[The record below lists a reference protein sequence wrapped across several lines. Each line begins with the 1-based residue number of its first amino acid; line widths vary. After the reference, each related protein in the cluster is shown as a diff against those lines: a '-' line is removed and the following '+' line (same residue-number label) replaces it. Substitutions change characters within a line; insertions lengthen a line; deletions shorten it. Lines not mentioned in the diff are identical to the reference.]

1 MVEVQPEA
9 SELPLAGIRVLE
21 IASWIAAP
29 ACGRILKEWG
39 AEVVKLE
46 PINGDALR
54 GMGNPARIPGLSPP
68 FELTNPGKRSVA
80 LNLKAPESLPLLR
93 RMVSASD
100 VVLTNLRPAGRR
112 ALGLDYSEVS
122 EFAPSVVFCVVSGYG
137 YDGPAAELPGFDGA
151 AYWAATGMGMAISSG
166 LDAPVAPRPAVGD
179 HATAMSAAAGIC
191 AALLARTR
199 TGRGQLVHTSLVG
212 NGTFQLGWD
221 YANLAWVGQSA
232 PSPDRRRVT
241 NPLNNS
247 YKCVGGEWLVL
258 VNLQS
263 DVAWEPFCR
272 AVGLER
278 LLENDEYATARGRA
292 IHREELV
299 ATLDDTFASKNRA
312 DIGKELERRGVIWAP
327 LRTLEEAITD
337 ESLEGTGFADS
348 RTGADTRRIAPAPVD
363 FASAPRLG
371 GELAEVGQHTE
382 ELLLELGLDW
392 SEIERA
398 KSAGAII

>member
-1 MVEVQPEA
+1 MAEVQSES
-9 SELPLAGIRVLE
+9 SELPLEGVKVLE

-46 PINGDALR
+46 PVNGDALR
-54 GMGNPARIPGLSPP
+54 GMGNPARVPGVSPP
-68 FELTNPGKRSVA
+68 FEITNPGKRSVA
-80 LNLKAPESLPLLR
+80 LNLRAPEALPLLR
-93 RMVSASD
+93 RMVMASD
-100 VVLTNLRPAGRR
+100 VVLTNLRPAGRS
-112 ALGLDYSEVS
+112 ALGLEYSDIAEY
-122 EFAPSVVFCVVSGYG
+122 APGVVFCVVSGYG
-137 YDGPAAELPGFDGA
+137 YEGPAANLPGFDGA
-151 AYWAATGMGMAISSG
+151 AYWAASGMGMAVSSG
-166 LDAPVAPRPAVGD
+166 LDEPVAPRPAVGD

-191 AALLARTR
+191 AALYARTR

-212 NGTFQLGWD
+212 NGTYQLGWD
-221 YANLAWVGQSA
+221 YANLAWVGEAAPPPSRRSA
-232 PSPDRRRVT
+232 T

-247 YKCVGGEWLVL
+247 YECAGGEWLVL

-263 DVAWEPFCR
+263 DVAWGPFCE
-272 AVGLER
+272 AMGLER

-299 ATLDDTFASKNRA
+299 ATLDEAFAGKSRT
-312 DIGKELERRGVIWAP
+312 DIGRALEERGVIWAP
-327 LRTLEEAITD
+327 LRTLEEAIED
-337 ESLEGTGFADS
+337 ESLEGVGFADS
-348 RTGADTRRIAPAPVD
+348 QSGETARRIPPSPVD

-371 GELAEVGQHTE
+371 GDVAEVGQHTE

-392 SEIERA
+392 SEIESA

>member
-80 LNLKAPESLPLLR
+80 LNLKAPESVPLLR

-247 YKCVGGEWLVL
+247 YKCAGGEWLVL

-382 ELLLELGLDW
+382 ELLLDLGLDW

>member
-1 MVEVQPEA
+1 MVEMHSEA
-9 SELPLAGIRVLE
+9 SELPLEGVKVLE

-54 GMGNPARIPGLSPP
+54 GMGNPARIRGLSPP
-68 FELTNPGKRSVA
+68 FEITNPGKRSVA
-80 LNLKAPESLPLLR
+80 LNLRAPEALPLLR
-93 RMVSASD
+93 RMVVASD
-100 VVLTNLRPAGRR
+100 VVLTNLRPAGRA
-112 ALGLDYSEVS
+112 ALGLDYSDIS
-122 EFAPSVVFCVVSGYG
+122 EFAPGVVFCVVSGYG
-137 YDGPAAELPGFDGA
+137 YEGPAANLPGFDGA
-151 AYWAATGMGMAISSG
+151 AYWAASGMGMAVSSG
-166 LDAPVAPRPAVGD
+166 LAEPVAPRPAVGD

-212 NGTFQLGWD
+212 NGTYQLGWD
-221 YANLAWVGQSA
+221 YANLAWVGQAAPPPSRQSA
-232 PSPDRRRVT
+232 T

-247 YKCVGGEWLVL
+247 YECAGGEWLVL

-263 DVAWEPFCR
+263 DVAWGPFCE
-272 AVGLER
+272 AMGLEQ

-299 ATLDDTFASKNRA
+299 AILDEAFAQKSRA
-312 DIGKELERRGVIWAP
+312 EIGKELERRSVIWAP
-327 LRTLEEAITD
+327 LRTLEEAIED
-337 ESLEGTGFADS
+337 ESLEGAGFADS
-348 RTGADTRRIAPAPVD
+348 QSGDTTRRIPPTPVD
-363 FASAPRLG
+363 FAGTPRLG
-371 GELAEVGQHTE
+371 GAVAEVGQHTE

-392 SEIERA
+392 SEIESA

>member
-247 YKCVGGEWLVL
+247 YKCAGGEWLVL

-263 DVAWEPFCR
+263 DAAWEPFCR

-327 LRTLEEAITD
+327 LRTLEEAIKD

-392 SEIERA
+392 SEIEHA